1 MPASTLID
9 PTVPPTRTPVS
20 FELFPPRTSAAEAR
34 LRTTI
39 PALAAADPAFISVTY
54 GAAGSSRGATLDIV
68 RRVIR
73 DAHVPPLAHLTC
85 VGLTADQAAHL
96 VRRFLD
102 AGVRHFLALR
112 GDPPSDGRPH
122 SIDPSVGLGS
132 AAELVQLIHRV
143 QAERAQFDDAL
154 LPAEGSARFAS
165 PAARVAD
172 ERDGSGPR
180 LRQPGRRVEIAVAA
194 FPNGHP
200 RSRDL
205 AQDLDTLLAKEAAG
219 ATLAITQ
226 LFYRAD
232 DYLTFVDRARSAGV
246 TLPILPGIMPVASA
260 ARLRSATSLAAE
272 PVPADLLALLE
283 SAATPEEAFERGAD
297 HAAALARAVLDGGA
311 PGLHLYTFN
320 RHELPLAVLDRLG
333 LAAGAAS
340 PAAGSDPAAA
350 SPADSGAASPA
361 AGSDPAA
368 AVPGDPATASPDR
381 PTIIQETP

>member
-9 PTVPPTRTPVS
+9 PSGAPTRTPVS

-39 PALAAADPAFISVTY
+39 AALASVDPAFISVTY
-54 GAAGSSRGATLDIV
+54 GAAGSSRGASLDIV

-73 DAHVPPLAHLTC
+73 DAKVPPLAHLTC

-112 GDPPSDGRPH
+112 GDPPTDGRPH
-122 SIDPSVGLGS
+122 SIDPSVGLAS

-154 LPAEGSARFAS
+154 LPADGPGAVSGSA
-165 PAARVAD
+165 AARVAD
-172 ERDGSGPR
+172 ERDGTGPR
-180 LRQPGRRVEIAVAA
+180 LRQPGQRVEIAVAA

-200 RSRDL
+200 RSRDI
-205 AQDLDTLLAKEAAG
+205 AQDLDTLLAKQAAG

-232 DYLTFVDRARSAGV
+232 DYLSFVDRARQAGV
-246 TLPILPGIMPVASA
+246 TLPILPGIMPVASV
-260 ARLRSATSLAAE
+260 ARLLSATTLAAE
-272 PVPADLLALLE
+272 SVPADLLTLLE
-283 SAATPEEAFERGAD
+283 RASDPREAFERGVD
-297 HAAALARAVLDGGA
+297 HAARLARAVLDGGA

-333 LAAGAAS
+333 LPTAATPTG
-340 PAAGSDPAAA
+340 
-350 SPADSGAASPA
+350 
-361 AGSDPAA
+361 
-368 AVPGDPATASPDR
+368 ATAGGGNTGTTASRAGYDATAARGQNATTASRHRPISP
-381 PTIIQETP
+381 QEIS